1 MRKGMDEIA
10 LTLPADEAFHSVA
23 HLVLGGLAVRLDLT
37 VESLEE
43 LALALETLLQR
54 SEDAYADEISVRVR
68 VGDETVHT
76 IVGPFLEDIRG
87 ELEGDSG
94 DALDLRRILRA
105 VCDRV
110 EITEDEGGQWVEL
123 TKSVHLAREDAQ

>member
-1 MRKGMDEIA
+1 MDEIA

-37 VESLEE
+37 VETLEE
-43 LALALETLLQR
+43 LAFALEALLQR
-54 SEDAYADEISVRVR
+54 SEEAYGDEVVIRVR
-68 VGDETVHT
+68 VGDDEMRT
-76 IVGPFLEDIRG
+76 IVGPFGEEIRK

-105 VCDRV
+105 VCDDIEVSDGDGMQWV
-110 EITEDEGGQWVEL
+110 EITKHVQLRSDE
-123 TKSVHLAREDAQ
+123 R

>member
-1 MRKGMDEIA
+1 MDEIA

-37 VESLEE
+37 VEALEE
-43 LALALETLLQR
+43 LALAVETLLQR

-68 VGDETVHT
+68 IGDETLQT
-76 IVGPFLEDIRG
+76 IVGPFLEDLRS

-94 DALDLRRILRA
+94 AALDLKRILRA

-110 EITEDEGGQWVEL
+110 EISEDGGGQWVEL
-123 TKSVHLAREDAQ
+123 TKRVQLARGEGK

>member
-1 MRKGMDEIA
+1 MDEIA

-37 VESLEE
+37 VEALEE
-43 LALALETLLQR
+43 LALAVETLLQR

-68 VGDETVHT
+68 IGDETIQTV
-76 IVGPFLEDIRG
+76 VGPFLEDLRS

-94 DALDLRRILRA
+94 AALDLKRILRA

-110 EITEDEGGQWVEL
+110 EISEDGGGQWVEL
-123 TKSVHLAREDAQ
+123 TKRVQLARGEGK